1 MALCHNVSI
10 MRQAS
15 LLRDFDPKRGISV
28 TTLAYEYP
36 AEFQVP
42 EHAHGADQLIYAIC
56 GVMEVVSGSNMW
68 LVPPSFA
75 IWIPAET
82 SHRIHMPRPVSMRTL
97 YFRPGSVRTTPLASA
112 VLHVTPLLR
121 ELILEAVRIGELRAR
136 HNHERALRDLLVLHL
151 EAASSVPTFVVLPTD
166 ERALALARA
175 VLSAPEQTATLAALC
190 RDAGMSVRTV
200 QRIFRKD
207 IGIDFEVWR
216 RQARLTKAVE
226 LLLAGHSVKEVS
238 FCVGYR
244 QPSAFVEGFRRSFGI
259 TPKAWVISLQERN
272 REV

>member
-1 MALCHNVSI
+1 

-82 SHRIHMPRPVSMRTL
+82 THRIHMPRPVSMRTL
-97 YFRPGSVRTTPLASA
+97 YFRPGSVRMTPLASA

-259 TPKAWVISLQERN
+259 TPKAWVISLEERN